1 MNKVFDIQDGAHLMT
16 NLGAIVMGYASGLI
30 NEQTHYRLAFRTGD
44 FGMHQLDSLVD
55 GRLLGD
61 LAHPLCNRPW
71 VHDCLSA
78 SRELALPLAQ
88 KKKWAKTHRTNPK
101 IRASCGLY
109 EKDRAEASEGQGSG
123 DAVSNRRSAEHVVRG
138 RDGQP
143 FPKPPSGG
151 FPEGLLDRAFYAP

>member
-1 MNKVFDIQDGAHLMT
+1 MNKIFDVQDGAQLMT
-16 NLGAIVMGYASGLI
+16 NFRAVVMGYASRLI
-30 NEQTHYRLAFRTGD
+30 NEQAYYGTAFGAGD
-44 FGMHQLDSLVD
+44 FGVNQLESVVD
-55 GRLLGD
+55 GRLLGN

-109 EKDRAEASEGQGSG
+109 EKDRAEASEGQCSQSRKSVPLIMQKKG
-123 DAVSNRRSAEHVVRG
+123 D
-138 RDGQP
+138 
-143 FPKPPSGG
+143 
-151 FPEGLLDRAFYAP
+151 